1 MSKLISVRAYEYKE
15 LNDEAKATFI
25 HYMYDSPFDYEDEDE
40 EGNTVI
46 KYNYFADMNLEEQIE
61 FCEMIKQLVNMI
73 GNLTLKNILNQ
84 DLLAFMKVFGY
95 IVVLVLMLSLI
106 HI

>member
-61 FCEMIKQLVNMI
+61 FCEM
-73 GNLTLKNILNQ
+73 NIY
-84 DLLAFMKVFGY
+84 FFF
-95 IVVLVLMLSLI
+95 
-106 HI
+106 